1 MINKIQTTLIGAIA
15 TITTGLVGMGSAQA
29 FTSLTSF
36 TFSCTISSDC
46 AGNEG
51 GILNIGSEQNGS
63 NFTYTIEV
71 NNTSFNAL
79 ITGFGF
85 DFTPDFDISLISDF
99 SATRIGSDGST
110 LEDVTSKWKLSEGT
124 SSVSSGSSQNGINL
138 DFIDFDADQTKSVND
153 YAIAN
158 YSTFDGFFSFKSTQ
172 DLTATAGL
180 LRLQRTGTDG
190 NGSLKLVDQT
200 PEEVPEPMTILGT
213 MFAGGFGYMM
223 KRKQKRS

>member
-29 FTSLTSF
+29 FTSF
-36 TFSCTISSDC
+36 TFSCTISSAC

-51 GILNIGSEQNGS
+51 GILDIYSTDNGDS
-63 NFTYTIEV
+63 TFTYDIQI
-71 NNTSFNAL
+71 NNTSLKAL
-79 ITGFGF
+79 VTGFGF

>member
-1 MINKIQTTLIGAIA
+1 MINKIQTTLIGSIA
-15 TITTGLVGMGSAQA
+15 TITTSLVGMGSAQA
-29 FTSLTSF
+29 FTSF
-36 TFSCTISSDC
+36 TFGCTISSDC

-51 GILNIGSEQNGS
+51 GILDIYSTDNGDS
-63 NFTYTIEV
+63 TFTYKINV
-71 NNTSFNAL
+71 NNTSLNAL
-79 ITGFGF
+79 VTGFGF

-99 SATRIGSDGST
+99 SAQRIGSDGST
-110 LEDVTSKWKLSEGT
+110 LENVTNNWKLSEGEQ
-124 SSVSSGSSQNGINL
+124 SVSSGSSQNGIKL
-138 DFIDFDADQTKSVND
+138 DFIDFDAARSGGSVNT

-158 YSTFDGFFSFKSTQ
+158 YSNFDGFFSFKSTQ
-172 DLTATAGL
+172 NLTASAGL

-213 MFAGGFGYMM
+213 MFAGGFGYLM